1 MLEINKI
8 YCGDCLELMKQIE
21 DKSVDL
27 VITDPPYNIGKKGVD
42 SGEELLK
49 RDISEIYRVL
59 KDNSYFVT
67 FCSIAKLGE
76 VINYVQNVGFIY
88 KWQLITYYSNIN
100 NVLYAPLGR
109 SVYAS
114 ILVFSKGNPKRKGYI
129 LDVFKIVLKS
139 KEPKIGHPTPKP
151 IEVLEKIIHSCSK
164 EGDIILDCY
173 IGSGSVALACIKEN
187 REFIGFEINPEY
199 VKIANKRLKQE
210 TLLSV

>member
-27 VITDPPYNIGKKGVD
+27 VITYPPYNIGKKGVD

-88 KWQLITYYSNIN
+88 
-100 NVLYAPLGR
+100 A
-109 SVYAS
+109 
-114 ILVFSKGNPKRKGYI
+114 GY
-129 LDVFKIVLKS
+129 
-139 KEPKIGHPTPKP
+139 KIGSITEQQPKSR
-151 IEVLEKIIHSCSK
+151 V
-164 EGDIILDCY
+164 
-173 IGSGSVALACIKEN
+173 
-187 REFIGFEINPEY
+187 R
-199 VKIANKRLKQE
+199 
-210 TLLSV
+210 